1 MIAAAKTWLAAAGA
15 VVLLLAATNGWTWW
29 RTDAAAYDRGVRDQ
43 KIKTIGATEV
53 LNAALR
59 EARAKTTNA
68 ALDAENTRRE
78 LTKLERELANERA
91 QDPLAG
97 GQCISPDGMSRVFRV
112 P

>member
-29 RTDAAAYDRGVRDQ
+29 RTDAAAYARGVRDQ
-43 KIKTIGATEV
+43 KIIAIGQTEA

-59 EARAKTTNA
+59 EARAKTVNA
-68 ALDAENTRRE
+68 ARDAENRRRE
-78 LTKLERELANERA
+78 ITELERELADERA
-91 QDPLAG
+91 KDPLAG

>member
-1 MIAAAKTWLAAAGA
+1 MLARLQMWAATTGL
-15 VVLLLAATNGWTWW
+15 VVLLLAVAWW
-29 RTDAAAYDRGVRDQ
+29 RVDATAYDRGVRDQ

-97 GQCISPDGMSRVFRV
+97 GQCISPDGLSRVFRV